1 MRRLAVVHSIT
12 IHSVAEDPQ
21 AQLGFLSALLSRIDA
36 DKSKEAHVLL
46 LANIAHAKLVYGDLE
61 GTKKDMDAAWKTLD
75 QLEGVD
81 NAVNASYYR
90 VAADYYK
97 VTWNVEKVLADHFAD
112 AIGVSGESRIWAVLQ
127 ALVAVSGMC

>member
-1 MRRLAVVHSIT
+1 M
-12 IHSVAEDPQ
+12 
-21 AQLGFLSALLSRIDA
+21 
-36 DKSKEAHVLL
+36 LL

-97 VTWNVEKVLADHFAD
+97 VTESSRTLWWISRLTRSGCRRKQNTGRITSTRYCIWHVLMLGRTSRQRNVCCARTTLAFRPFWGRASTTL
-112 AIGVSGESRIWAVLQ
+112 GNWW
-127 ALVAVSGMC
+127 VAPVI

>member
-1 MRRLAVVHSIT
+1 MFHSL
-12 IHSVAEDPQ
+12 SVLSVTEDFIPCARTDPQ
-21 AQLGFLSALLSRIDA
+21 AQLGFLTALLSRIDA
-36 DKSKEAHVLL
+36 DKSKEAYVLL

-81 NAVNASYYR
+81 SAVNASYYH

-97 VTWNVEKVLADHFAD
+97 VMPRRDD
-112 AIGVSGESRIWAVLQ
+112 G
-127 ALVAVSGMC
+127 